1 MTRIGITGHS
11 GLPEDTAVLVYR
23 ALREGLEPY
32 TGDELRGITCLA
44 HGADQIFARAVLDA
58 GGEYEVILPAPDYR
72 EAKVKPHNLAEF
84 DELLAKAVQVTY
96 MPFEKSGREAYM
108 AASKELIRRSERLFA
123 VWDGQPSGGYGG
135 TADVVEAARKA
146 GLPVDVFWPAG
157 ARRR

>member
-23 ALREGLEPY
+23 ALREGLEPH
-32 TGDELRGITCLA
+32 TGDELHGITCLA

-72 EAKVKPHNLAEF
+72 EAKVKPDNLAEF

-96 MPFEKSGREAYM
+96 MPFDKSGREAYM
-108 AASKELIRRSERLFA
+108 AASEELIRRSERLFA